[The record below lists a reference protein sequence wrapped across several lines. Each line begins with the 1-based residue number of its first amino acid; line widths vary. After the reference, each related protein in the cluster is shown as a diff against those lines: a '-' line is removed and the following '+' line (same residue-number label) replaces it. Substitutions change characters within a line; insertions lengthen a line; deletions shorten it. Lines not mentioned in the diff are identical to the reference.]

1 MRSNDLKA
9 KDLLSIFQTSPQR
22 LIDYMSR
29 KELLETQVEMLESE
43 RKQLVESLWES
54 EKKITQLSFLG
65 QQNTSFVPE
74 IYRLRK
80 INFILMFALVIL
92 ISVVVYYFIVVNR

>member
-9 KDLLSIFQTSPQR
+9 KDLLSIFKTSPQR
-22 LIDYMSR
+22 LIAYMLR
-29 KELLETQVEMLESE
+29 KELLETQVEMLEVE
-43 RKQLVESLWES
+43 RMQLVESLYES

-65 QQNTSFVPE
+65 QENTTFVPE

-80 INFILMFALVIL
+80 INFILMATLLIL
-92 ISVVVYYFIVVNR
+92 MSVVFYFIVVNN

>member
-9 KDLLSIFQTSPQR
+9 KDLLSVFQVSPQR
-22 LIDYMSR
+22 LINYMLR
-29 KELLETQVEMLESE
+29 KELLETQVEMLEAE
-43 RKQLVESLWES
+43 RKQLVESLYES

-65 QQNTSFVPE
+65 QQNTTFVPE

-80 INFILMFALVIL
+80 INFILMATLLIL
-92 ISVVVYYFIVVNR
+92 MSVVFYFIVVNN